1 MRSWSWPETSLN
13 FTPISYVPA
22 SLAELEILDLITFAE
37 TDTLRFISETLINML
52 MIWLGLNRLRQ
63 RIKAPPALIFCVSP
77 LMTVRLVCMIT
88 GQIIPALGCLR
99 LSVPL
104 IVYKINT
111 STLRAVQRIYRFPVG
126 SSAALN
132 LLFSKYQLSDAI
144 SHEKE
149 NTELAQF
156 KEQCLCQEGGRSAGD
171 ESQLWRKFEKNDKK
185 CKLTSITAKAYISSL
200 NSHFWPRSPHPKVW

>member
-1 MRSWSWPETSLN
+1 ML
-13 FTPISYVPA
+13 A
-22 SLAELEILDLITFAE
+22 S
-37 TDTLRFISETLINML
+37 
-52 MIWLGLNRLRQ
+52 
-63 RIKAPPALIFCVSP
+63 
-77 LMTVRLVCMIT
+77 VRAACCI
-88 GQIIPALGCLR
+88 Q
-99 LSVPL
+99 
-104 IVYKINT
+104 INT
-111 STLRAVQRIYRFPVG
+111 SKWRAVQRIYRFPVG

-171 ESQLWRKFEKNDKK
+171 ESQLWRKFAENDKK

-200 NSHFWPRSPHPKVW
+200 NSHFPLRELSTEFGSLISSGKVWSM